1 MKNKNTN
8 SSSNQI
14 QNFGLSVHAQN
25 DMNKILFP
33 DMIRDPKLYI
43 RFMKDPKGVL
53 AEYKIDIPTD
63 MQINAIVPQRNL
75 SHVFMPV
82 EKTNEYL
89 KELGER
95 LAAEL
100 GSGTEPY
107 VQVEAQWWGL
117 VFILSDQAAKDL
129 ASGQAGLTT
138 VLGAITGVISV
149 LPPPAN
155 TLAIIPGVLTAILAA
170 HAALVG
176 LMNRGNGVYI
186 TALWPVIHSPIHW
199 IPTPR

>member
-1 MKNKNTN
+1 MKKKNTP
-8 SSSNQI
+8 SSSSQI
-14 QNFGLSVHAQN
+14 QSFGLSVHAQN
-25 DMNKILFP
+25 DLNTVLFP
-33 DMIRDPKLYI
+33 EMLNDPKLYL
-43 RFMKDPKGVL
+43 RFLKEPKEVL
-53 AEYKIDIPTD
+53 AEFKIDIPND
-63 MQINAIVPQRNL
+63 MVINPVIPQKNL
-75 SHVFMPV
+75 SHVFIPF

-138 VLGAITGVISV
+138 VLGAITGIISV

-155 TLAIIPGVLTAILAA
+155 ALAIFPGVLTAILAA

-176 LMNRGNGVYI
+176 LMNRGRGVYI